1 MTSVCRTIRVRD
13 SCSYGEP
20 CIYQI
25 NLATD
30 ACKQVYAGMTL
41 EEYAAAHKA
50 GLGAG
55 ECAEYLS
62 RADIDTPQN
71 SGADTDQTNDT
82 GSIQDNPAN
91 TQEAGG
97 SGWVMILIA
106 AIIFCLLYVFGSQ
119 TSYQLQLTSP
129 LLILTMAGTICP
141 NAITR
146 KNTPRSAAI

>member
-1 MTSVCRTIRVRD
+1 
-13 SCSYGEP
+13 
-20 CIYQI
+20 
-25 NLATD
+25 
-30 ACKQVYAGMTL
+30 MTL

-91 TQEAGG
+91 TQEAGDA
-97 SGWVMILIA
+97 GWVMILIA
-106 AIIFCLLYVFGSQ
+106 AIIFCLSNKLSTLHGIFHGWAYRF
-119 TSYQLQLTSP
+119 
-129 LLILTMAGTICP
+129 
-141 NAITR
+141 R
-146 KNTPRSAAI
+146 RS

>member
-1 MTSVCRTIRVRD
+1 
-13 SCSYGEP
+13 
-20 CIYQI
+20 
-25 NLATD
+25 
-30 ACKQVYAGMTL
+30 MTL

-106 AIIFCLLYVFGSQ
+106 AIIFCLLYVLALKQVINCS
-119 TSYQLQLTSP
+119 
-129 LLILTMAGTICP
+129 
-141 NAITR
+141 
-146 KNTPRSAAI
+146 

>member
-1 MTSVCRTIRVRD
+1 
-13 SCSYGEP
+13 
-20 CIYQI
+20 
-25 NLATD
+25 
-30 ACKQVYAGMTL
+30 MTL